1 MSIRS
6 EVVAGKY
13 LNKEVMINEVDS
25 IKKSNQMSTARL
37 NKGLTL
43 QQMQLLSYAIY
54 ATQRNGRTEFIKAD
68 FEKKFNIAKY
78 KTNDAKVD
86 ARRLMNIQF
95 EVDNPETGDFKIWNI
110 FSSIAYEAG
119 TFEFK
124 WHEDIVPHILDLK
137 DRYVLT
143 DLSVTANFKS
153 SFSWILYDYLRGHY
167 GHWFLN
173 ITKDALMELFGVSDK
188 KSYQTNTGL
197 FRKYVLDVAVAE
209 INKFTEL
216 EVRYE
221 YIKKGRS
228 IVGFKIIWGTGK
240 KVQTATQQQ
249 IDMLSTLADE
259 VSEMYFDIVKIEDQA
274 RRERATE
281 VLKFF
286 YHMQE
291 NYLVPEVGITA
302 QKSSELI
309 SQANHGF
316 RILNELLEREN
327 MTPYERIYERD
338 KQQAN
343 EQDGQTNIDDYLK

>member
-1 MSIRS
+1 M
-6 EVVAGKY
+6 AGKFV
-13 LNKEVMINEVDS
+13 NKELVINEVDS

-54 ATQRNGRTEFIKAD
+54 ATQRDGNTEFIKAD
-68 FEKKFNIAKY
+68 FERKFNIAKY
-78 KTNDAKVD
+78 KTSEAKADAK
-86 ARRLMNIQF
+86 RLMNIQF

-110 FSSIAYEAG
+110 FSSIGYERG
-119 TFEFK
+119 TFTFQ
-124 WHEDIVPHILDLK
+124 WHKDIVPHILDLK

-143 DLSVTANFKS
+143 DLSVTAHFKS
-153 SFSWILYDYLRGHY
+153 GFSWILYDYLRGHY

-173 ITKDALMELFGVSDK
+173 ITKDALMELFGVVDK
-188 KSYQTNTGL
+188 KSYKTNTSK
-197 FRKYVLDVAVAE
+197 FKQAVLNVAINE
-209 INKFTEL
+209 LNKFTEL
-216 EVRYE
+216 DVRYE
-221 YIKKGRS
+221 DIKKGRS
-228 IVGFKIIWGTGK
+228 IVGFKLIWGTGK
-240 KVQTATQQQ
+240 KIQSATQQQ
-249 IDMLSTLADE
+249 IDMLSSLADE
-259 VSEMYFDIVKIEDQA
+259 VSEMYFDIIKIEDQA

-327 MTPYERIYERD
+327 MTPYEKIYERN
-338 KQQAN
+338 KQRAD
-343 EQDGQTNIDDYLK
+343 EQKGQTNFDDYLK

>member
-1 MSIRS
+1 M
-6 EVVAGKY
+6 AGKY
-13 LNKEVMINEVDS
+13 LGKEVMISSIDS

-43 QQMQLLSYAIY
+43 QQMQLLAYAIY
-54 ATQRNGRTEFIKAD
+54 ATQRDGETEFIKAD
-68 FEKKFNIAKY
+68 FERKFGLKQY
-78 KTNDAKVD
+78 RPNDAKVD

-110 FSSIAYEAG
+110 FSSIGYEQG
-119 TFEFK
+119 TFTFQ

-143 DLSVTANFKS
+143 DLSVTAHFKS

-173 ITKDALMELFGVSDK
+173 ITKDALMDLFGVADK
-188 KSYQTNTGL
+188 KSYQANTSL
-197 FRKYVLDVAVAE
+197 FRKYVLDVAVNE
-209 INKFTEL
+209 INEFTEL
-216 EVRYE
+216 DVRYE
-221 YIKKGRS
+221 PIKKSRS

-240 KVQTATQQQ
+240 KVEKATRQQV
-249 IDMLSTLADE
+249 DMLSTLAEE
-259 VSEMYFDIVKIEDQA
+259 VSQMYFDLIKIEDQT

-286 YHMQE
+286 HHMEQ

-302 QKSSELI
+302 QKSSDLI
-309 SQANHGF
+309 SQANQGF
-316 RILNELLEREN
+316 RILNELLEIEN
-327 MTPYERIYERD
+327 MTPHERIYERD
-338 KQQAN
+338 QKRAEKEN
-343 EQDGQTNIDDYLK
+343 NFLEQDGQSSIDDFLKE